1 MDRSGVNW
9 TLTPDQFAM
18 AWERTDGDRIPYPL
32 AVRLSARDSVE
43 RAAQLPALH
52 AWCERT
58 LDADLEAALRLLTR
72 PTVRIEVFGEH
83 RPTNRAAAPD
93 GEQLTDT
100 AEFAIGMSAGPSTAA
115 YPDSA
120 GDSASGRHGGA
131 GSGGSSAEFTGTS
144 GAEFGSTTEA
154 RFGGSM
160 GAGFDGRSG
169 TGSYRPSDA
178 EFGGPFGIG
187 SNGPSHTGSDRTSG
201 AGFDRTSG
209 AGFDRTSG
217 AGFDRTYGAPAT
229 GAVRP
234 VRVLGV
240 ASGNVAVVAAQRP
253 GPTPD
258 RGGDI
263 RLFVGSPKSLP
274 ARVISMLPENPP
286 GTAARLSS
294 PLSRVKEDSRDL
306 VTVPVSGPSAPA
318 RIRRL
323 LASPRDGIGQIVVSV
338 RRDEGLKPFGVLCW
352 IDVAEDGRYAVR
364 TGADVHIAP
373 VNAETFAAHLRPMLA
388 AAEKTTARSERW

>member
-1 MDRSGVNW
+1 MNW

-58 LDADLEAALRLLTR
+58 LDADLEAALRLLAR

-83 RPTNRAAAPD
+83 RPTNRVAAPD
-93 GEQLTDT
+93 DEQLTDT
-100 AEFAIGMSAGPSTAA
+100 AEFAIGA
-115 YPDSA
+115 
-120 GDSASGRHGGA
+120 
-131 GSGGSSAEFTGTS
+131 
-144 GAEFGSTTEA
+144 
-154 RFGGSM
+154 
-160 GAGFDGRSG
+160 FDGVSEAPG
-169 TGSYRPSDA
+169 TQDA
-178 EFGGPFGIG
+178 KL
-187 SNGPSHTGSDRTSG
+187 
-201 AGFDRTSG
+201 
-209 AGFDRTSG
+209 
-217 AGFDRTYGAPAT
+217 
-229 GAVRP
+229 

-240 ASGNVAVVAAQRP
+240 ASGDIAVVAAQRP

-263 RLFVGSPKSLP
+263 RLFVGSPKNLP

-286 GTAARLSS
+286 GLVARLSS

-323 LASPRDGIGQIVVSV
+323 LARPRDGIGQIVVSV
-338 RRDEGLKPFGVLCW
+338 RRAEELKPFGVLCW

-364 TGADVHIAP
+364 TGADVHVAP
-373 VNAETFAAHLRPMLA
+373 VTAETFAAHLRPMLT

>member
-1 MDRSGVNW
+1 MNW

-32 AVRLSARDSVE
+32 AVRLSARDSME
-43 RAAQLPALH
+43 RAAQLPTLH

-58 LDADLEAALRLLTR
+58 LDADLEAALRLLAR
-72 PTVRIEVFGEH
+72 PTVRVEVFGEH
-83 RPTNRAAAPD
+83 RPANRAAVPD

-100 AEFAIGMSAGPSTAA
+100 AEFAIGASGGPSTTTA
-115 YPDSA
+115 YA
-120 GDSASGRHGGA
+120 GTASYSVADAGSHGASGVRSNGG
-131 GSGGSSAEFTGTS
+131 
-144 GAEFGSTTEA
+144 
-154 RFGGSM
+154 
-160 GAGFDGRSG
+160 SG
-169 TGSYRPSDA
+169 TGLDGAPGAGPDRISDA
-178 EFGGPFGIG
+178 TAND
-187 SNGPSHTGSDRTSG
+187 S
-201 AGFDRTSG
+201 
-209 AGFDRTSG
+209 
-217 AGFDRTYGAPAT
+217 
-229 GAVRP
+229 VKP

-263 RLFVGSPKSLP
+263 RLYVGSPKSLP
-274 ARVISMLPENPP
+274 ARVISVLPENPP
-286 GTAARLSS
+286 GTTARLSS
-294 PLSRVKEDSRDL
+294 PLSRVREDSRDL

-323 LASPRDGIGQIVVSV
+323 LARPRDGIGQIVVSV
-338 RRDEGLKPFGVLCW
+338 RRAEELMPFGVLCW

-373 VNAETFAAHLRPMLA
+373 VTAETFAAHLRPMLT

>member
-1 MDRSGVNW
+1 MDRAGVNW

-32 AVRLSARDSVE
+32 AVRLSARNSVE

-83 RPTNRAAAPD
+83 RPTNRVVGPD
-93 GEQLTDT
+93 DEQLTDT
-100 AEFAIGMSAGPSTAA
+100 AEFAIGASDGVSEA
-115 YPDSA
+115 PD
-120 GDSASGRHGGA
+120 
-131 GSGGSSAEFTGTS
+131 
-144 GAEFGSTTEA
+144 TE
-154 RFGGSM
+154 
-160 GAGFDGRSG
+160 
-169 TGSYRPSDA
+169 DA
-178 EFGGPFGIG
+178 K
-187 SNGPSHTGSDRTSG
+187 
-201 AGFDRTSG
+201 
-209 AGFDRTSG
+209 
-217 AGFDRTYGAPAT
+217 
-229 GAVRP
+229 P

-253 GPTPD
+253 GPAPD

-263 RLFVGSPKSLP
+263 RLFVGSPKNLP

-286 GTAARLSS
+286 GTLARLSS

-323 LASPRDGIGQIVVSV
+323 LARPRDGIGQIVVSV
-338 RRDEGLKPFGVLCW
+338 RRAEELKPFGVLCW

-364 TGADVHIAP
+364 TGADVHVAP
-373 VNAETFAAHLRPMLA
+373 VTAETFAAHLRPMLT